1 MKAKEKRMI
10 LILVLI
16 TAIVIVINIVV
27 KNRNKEEESSNS
39 NTELVQTQVDGTK
52 TSISNAIAEQKKFEE
67 FEVTNTSITEKN
79 GLATLTA
86 SITNNTNNEIK
97 EFPVRIKLL
106 NKNREVI
113 QEIGAYVGTMKAGET
128 RQINATVN
136 MDISEIY
143 DFEITRK

>member
-16 TAIVIVINIVV
+16 TAIVIIINIVV
-27 KNRNKEEESSNS
+27 KNRNTEEESSNS
-39 NTELVQTQVDGTK
+39 NTELVQMQEDGTK
-52 TSISNAIAEQKKFEE
+52 TSTSEAITQQKKFEE
-67 FEVTNTSITEKN
+67 FEITNTSIVEKD
-79 GLATLTA
+79 GLATIIA